1 MTTLVPTILAILTH
15 TPIWV
20 WGLFALVLF
29 LGYQRTRDRTV
40 QLWRMLLF
48 PVIMIVLAVTGMAG
62 AGLGVL
68 PAILVGVVVGGVSGW
83 LLERDG
89 ATRRLPDGRMW
100 LRGEWWSFAQ
110 IVADPRLPLC
120 DGGDRRRQPGD
131 GRRPGLPPRHDVR
144 LEPAV
149 GDDPRPDPGTA
160 AGVLHRRAGRCIRH
174 KRKGGSGPPF
184 SVLEGRVSPW
194 C

>member
-62 AGLGVL
+62 GGLGVL

-110 IVADPRLPLC
+110 IVLILGFHYATAVIAAVNPAMAADPVFHLGTTFVSSLLSAMILGRTLARL
-120 DGGDRRRQPGD
+120 R
-131 GRRPGLPPRHDVR
+131 VYYT
-144 LEPAV
+144 AV
-149 GDDPRPDPGTA
+149 PVA
-160 AGVLHRRAGRCIRH
+160 A
-174 KRKGGSGPPF
+174 
-184 SVLEGRVSPW
+184 
-194 C
+194 